1 MECGS
6 FATSNAFGE
15 LIFEYNLDLERQ
27 LEKNPDVCVKKL
39 DGRFAVAYYRRE
51 DMDLSITRTGYFA
64 VPKLYAPMDTTA
76 VEAVGATWGFRQP
89 ALGLKGNGVL
99 IGVIDSGIDLSHSA
113 FFDSAGNSR
122 VTALWDQTDES
133 GNPPKRLGYGSVYN
147 SEQIN
152 ALLQEEEADLP
163 GKDET
168 GHGTFLAGLAAGSE
182 DLASDF
188 VGAAPETSL
197 AVVKLKP
204 AKSYLRAFYFVK
216 EGAECY
222 QESDVMAALAFL
234 TEVQLQERKPM
245 VVLFGFGSS
254 MGGHAGNTALAQMM
268 ERMSD
273 NRGTVI
279 VVPTGNEA
287 NASHHYQGQISSLA
301 ESERVEFRVPEGS
314 RGVTIE
320 FWGGISE
327 RYQIAV
333 RSPGGEMTPIGM
345 IGLTDSDRYRFYRE
359 GTTVYVD
366 TFLEGNRSEGQ
377 LILIRLEK
385 PAPGV
390 WEIEVR
396 GQTLLNGRY
405 HMWLPVSALVE
416 EGTVFLRPSPDVTLT
431 EPATAK
437 STIGVAGYNHR
448 NGGIYLESGRG
459 YNRLEEIRPDVAA
472 PAVSVYGPL
481 PKGRYG
487 NRSGTSAAAALTAGI
502 CADLLEWGIVRGEE
516 PYLNQARMRD
526 YLIRG
531 AGRMKDR
538 RYPNREWGYGTVS
551 LEGVFRAIQ
560 G

>member
-1 MECGS
+1 M
-6 FATSNAFGE
+6 
-15 LIFEYNLDLERQ
+15 
-27 LEKNPDVCVKKL
+27 
-39 DGRFAVAYYRRE
+39 
-51 DMDLSITRTGYFA
+51 
-64 VPKLYAPMDTTA
+64 
-76 VEAVGATWGFRQP
+76 
-89 ALGLKGNGVL
+89 
-99 IGVIDSGIDLSHSA
+99 
-113 FFDSAGNSR
+113 
-122 VTALWDQTDES
+122 
-133 GNPPKRLGYGSVYN
+133 
-147 SEQIN
+147 
-152 ALLQEEEADLP
+152 
-163 GKDET
+163 
-168 GHGTFLAGLAAGSE
+168 
-182 DLASDF
+182 
-188 VGAAPETSL
+188 
-197 AVVKLKP
+197 
-204 AKSYLRAFYFVK
+204 
-216 EGAECY
+216 
-222 QESDVMAALAFL
+222 
-234 TEVQLQERKPM
+234 
-245 VVLFGFGSS
+245 
-254 MGGHAGNTALAQMM
+254 
-268 ERMSD
+268 
-273 NRGTVI
+273 
-279 VVPTGNEA
+279 
-287 NASHHYQGQISSLA
+287 
-301 ESERVEFRVPEGS
+301 EFRVPEGS

-366 TFLEGNRSEGQ
+366 TCLEGNRSEGQ

-531 AGRMKDR
+531 AGRMTDR